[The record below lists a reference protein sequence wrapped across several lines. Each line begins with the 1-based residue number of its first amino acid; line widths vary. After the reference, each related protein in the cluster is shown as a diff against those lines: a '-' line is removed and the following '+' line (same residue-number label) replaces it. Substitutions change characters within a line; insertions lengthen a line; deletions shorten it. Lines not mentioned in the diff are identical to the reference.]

1 MRSGRVMSLWIS
13 HFNFEVKL
21 FQGTKMSDPI
31 KVNFAWS
38 HKDVLSLAK
47 QLNAK
52 LEDKEALEIL
62 RHLEANFDKEV
73 GMSNK
78 IIRKAVQSF
87 LESKGRFTN
96 SKQQVANLDQ
106 VLSKKYKNSKKLP
119 RIREFAGI
127 CQGIMYDED
136 VNEMEVEK
144 LENWILSNIDLR
156 DDKNVEEVYKIYASG
171 RHKSRSE
178 IAEELK
184 KHFLSLYPTPK
195 TDSELKAGDWS

>member
-1 MRSGRVMSLWIS
+1 
-13 HFNFEVKL
+13 
-21 FQGTKMSDPI
+21 MSDPI

-52 LEDKEALEIL
+52 LEEKDALDIL
-62 RHLEANFDKEV
+62 RQLEANFDKEV

-136 VNEMEVEK
+136 VNEVEVEK

-171 RHKSRSE
+171 RHKSRPE
-178 IAEELK
+178 IAGEFK
-184 KHFLSLYPTPK
+184 KTASSCIAVKALQFLYNF
-195 TDSELKAGDWS
+195 